1 MKSDVRKLLAKAR
14 SAGLGH
20 QPAMRA
26 PEEGGK
32 SRTRIGAL
40 PAFSEKG
47 LGSPVEAGVG
57 KQELFLESR
66 LGSKQG
72 GKRSCGSLFFLH
84 SMACGLWPK
93 VRQTAMGVAPPQC

>member
-1 MKSDVRKLLAKAR
+1 
-14 SAGLGH
+14 
-20 QPAMRA
+20 MRA

-66 LGSKQG
+66 LGSEQG
-72 GKRSCGSLFFLH
+72 GKRSLGCTCGSLFFLH

-93 VRQTAMGVAPPQC
+93 VRQTATGVAPPQC